1 MRSMSRGS
9 RALARCAISAV
20 AVACPLIAAT
30 AAQAA
35 IAGANPPT
43 QTINPDLRS
52 VSLIATNEAVF
63 CFDKTLANSGITA
76 NFADFE
82 LAGYNSTTARPATS
96 AALDVGNTACVVA
109 TYNLVAG
116 SQSSEL
122 KDFSIGTVLAGA
134 VTGNAGGTNLADSVP
149 ETSSTSH
156 SGTAGVTTG
165 PNLVSVTADAS
176 LQQIDYVFD
185 RAVDPATLNPSQ
197 FRLYTAAGL
206 GSGRSGATATVVNGN
221 QVDVGGFGADVRTA
235 TVAGVNFA
243 GGNANASGNGTPGT
257 MGTPGPGETSAPIAT
272 LPVPGTSGT
281 TVSPVVLSAAIN
293 SPNTIDFTFSS
304 GVGTIADATQFVA
317 YTSNGSLVG
326 ATGAVVTGANT
337 VRATFMQNVQGIY
350 EEFVRAGV
358 GSDGVSGSNGNGNI
372 FGGVAVGGNV
382 GAFATGFTNA
392 PDARSLKLDA
402 ASGTATVDFD
412 QRIDPASLMGAKFF
426 LHAADGSVLAGAL
439 GTPSITQSSGPSDSF
454 VALQYTP
461 QELAQAAFLEIQAGA
476 VSTFGVTGFT
486 AAPSVAQIIAA
497 SAPASAFR
505 PVGSHIH
512 SVVRVSGKKHGGGI
526 FAAKP
531 HHKATKKHKAHKA
544 HKKH

>member
-1 MRSMSRGS
+1 MSRGS

-20 AVACPLIAAT
+20 AVACPLIAAA

-43 QTINPDLRS
+43 QTIAPDLRS

-63 CFDKTLANSGITA
+63 CFDKTLANGSFTA
-76 NFADFE
+76 SNFE
-82 LAGYNSTTARPATS
+82 LAGYNSATFRGATT

-109 TYNLVAG
+109 TYTLTAG

-122 KDFSIGTVLAGA
+122 KDYSIGTVLAGA
-134 VTGNAGGTNLADSVP
+134 VTGNAGGTNLGDSVP

-156 SGTAGVTTG
+156 SGTAGVTTS
-165 PNLVSVTADAS
+165 PNLVSLTVDAS

-185 RAVDPATLNPSQ
+185 RPVDPGSLNPAN
-197 FRLYTAAGL
+197 FFFYTAAGL
-206 GSGRSGATATVVNGN
+206 GSVQFGATATVVNGN

-235 TVAGVNFA
+235 VVAAVGFG
-243 GGNANASGNGTPGT
+243 GGNDNASGAPATA
-257 MGTPGPGETSAPIAT
+257 APIAS

-304 GVGTIADATQFVA
+304 GVGTIANVGEFVA
-317 YTSNGSLVG
+317 YTSNGSNVT

-337 VRATFMQNVQGIY
+337 VRATFDPTVQSFY

-358 GSDGVSGSNGNGNI
+358 GDDGVSGSNGNGNI

-392 PDARSLKLDA
+392 PDARSLKLDN

-412 QRIDPASLMGAKFF
+412 QRINNTAPAGMGSGGLDATKFV
-426 LHAADGSVLAGAL
+426 LHAADGSVLAAAS
-439 GTPSITQSSGPSDSF
+439 GTPSVTQGSSPSDSF

-461 QELAQAAFLEIQAGA
+461 QELSQAAFLEIQAGA
-476 VSTFGVTGFT
+476 VSTFSGSGFNP
-486 AAPSVAQIIAA
+486 APSVAQIIAA

-505 PVGSHIH
+505 PVGSHVH

-531 HHKATKKHKAHKA
+531 HKAAKKHKS
-544 HKKH
+544 HKKHKKH

>member
-20 AVACPLIAAT
+20 AVACPLVAAT

-43 QTINPDLRS
+43 QTIAPDLRT

-63 CFDKTLANSGITA
+63 CFDKTLANGSFTA
-76 NFADFE
+76 SNFQ
-82 LAGYNSTTARPATS
+82 LAGYNSLTKNNLRAAS

-109 TYNLVAG
+109 TYTLTAG

-122 KDFSIGTVLAGA
+122 KDYSIGTVLAGA
-134 VTGNAGGTNLADSVP
+134 VTGNAGGTSLADSVP

-185 RAVDPATLNPSQ
+185 RAVDPGTLNPHQ
-197 FRLYTAAGL
+197 FTFFTAAGL
-206 GSGRSGATATVVNGN
+206 GSDQFGMTATVVNGN
-221 QVDVGGFGADVRTA
+221 QVNVGGFGADVRTA

-243 GGNANASGNGTPGT
+243 GGNDNASGVP
-257 MGTPGPGETSAPIAT
+257 ETDAPIAS
-272 LPVPGTSGT
+272 LPLPGTSGT

-304 GVGTIADATQFVA
+304 GVGTIAAGVNEFVA
-317 YTSNGSLVG
+317 YTSNGSKVT

-337 VRATFMQNVQGIY
+337 VRATFPLNVQGIY

-358 GSDGVSGSNGNGNI
+358 GDDSVSGSNGNGNI

-412 QRIDPASLMGAKFF
+412 QRIDPASLMSGLFV
-426 LHAADGSVLAGAL
+426 LHAADGSVLAAAS

-486 AAPSVAQIIAA
+486 AFGVVTGFTAAPSVAQIIAA

-505 PVGSHIH
+505 PVGSHVH

-531 HHKATKKHKAHKA
+531 HHKATKKHKAHK
-544 HKKH
+544 KHNKH